1 MAYRV
6 GNKCIVRR
14 INDKKDVP
22 PELDESVI
30 GTMRINPRSYKKI
43 WNHDMVDRTK
53 YALAGLLYLLL
64 RERSI
69 GNIAK
74 TAAVV
79 LALSLWL
86 RIDLVHGVL
95 IFLSFALL
103 WTVETL
109 NSAIE
114 AVVDLVTQEIHPMAK
129 VAKDVAASAT
139 LVATITAS
147 ITTLIFIAP
156 PLYEKLKPF
165 LASP

>member
-1 MAYRV
+1 MRRV
-6 GNKCIVRR
+6 
-14 INDKKDVP
+14 NDKKDIP
-22 PELDESVI
+22 PELDDSVI

-43 WNHDMVDRTK
+43 WNNDIIDRTK

-74 TAAVV
+74 TAVVVMGLAV
-79 LALSLWL
+79 WL
-86 RIDLVHGVL
+86 QIDLVHGTL

-114 AVVDLVTQEIHPMAK
+114 AVVDLVTQEVHPMAK

-139 LVATITAS
+139 LVATLTAS
-147 ITTLIFIAP
+147 ITTLIFLSP
-156 PLYEKLKPF
+156 PLYDKLKPILF
-165 LASP
+165 

>member
-1 MAYRV
+1 
-6 GNKCIVRR
+6 
-14 INDKKDVP
+14 
-22 PELDESVI
+22 
-30 GTMRINPRSYKKI
+30 MRINPRSYKKI
-43 WNHDMVDRTK
+43 WNNDIIDRTK

-74 TAAVV
+74 MAAVV
-79 LALSLWL
+79 MALALWL
-86 RIDLVHGVL
+86 QIDLVHGTL

-114 AVVDLVTQEIHPMAK
+114 AVVDLVTQEVHPMAK

-147 ITTLIFIAP
+147 ITTLIFIIP
-156 PLYEKLKPF
+156 PLWDKLKP
-165 LASP
+165 LLL